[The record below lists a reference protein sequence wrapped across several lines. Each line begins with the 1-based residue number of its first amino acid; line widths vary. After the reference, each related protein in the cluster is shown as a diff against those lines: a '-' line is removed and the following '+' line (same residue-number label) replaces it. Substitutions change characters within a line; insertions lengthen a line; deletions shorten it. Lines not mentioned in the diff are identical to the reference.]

1 MSGTWRMGTRGSAL
15 ARAQSETVAA
25 ALRLASGRD
34 VELVEISTYGDR
46 SPEPLAT
53 IGGTGVFA
61 TALRDALL
69 AGTVDV
75 AVHSYKDLPTGTP
88 IGLEVLAVPARE
100 DPRDA
105 LVTRDGRT
113 LAELPSRSTVGTGS
127 PRRAAQLRLLDRGLE
142 VVDIRGN
149 VDTRLRAVAA
159 GSVDAVVLARAG
171 LARLGRLDVI
181 SETLDPLLML
191 PAPAQGALAVE
202 AASTAGAELRQ
213 ALQSLEDPSAR
224 AAVEAERAILTALEA
239 GCSAPIGALAEVAED
254 EDGPEIYLR
263 AVVAGIE
270 GLAALRRS
278 ITGPVHE
285 AADLGRRL
293 ASDLLAD
300 GAADIA
306 LALSGRQT

>member
-127 PRRAAQLRLLDRGLE
+127 PRRAAQLRLLGLGLE

-263 AVVAGIE
+263 AVVAGID